1 MTGMI
6 DLAVKNVKTTIINM
20 LYMFKRREKYMNV
33 IKREQKVFST
43 IQMEFPQMKNTLSEM
58 KNRVDRINSILDTS
72 KEKIS

>member
-1 MTGMI
+1 MTEMI